1 MKSSALI
8 APLESRDCG
17 SRESSLWRV
26 FVRMRTLAYF
36 SKVSQICCV
45 VVVFSKE
52 RRELL
57 HLSRGLNNFL
67 PKTNVKQK
75 LFGGCNIF

>member
-8 APLESRDCG
+8 APLESRNCG

-45 VVVFSKE
+45 VVVSSKE
-52 RRELL
+52 RGELL
-57 HLSRGLNNFL
+57 HLSRGLNIFL
-67 PKTNVKQK
+67 PKSNVKQK